1 MSSIVSTPTQITVN
15 GRAQPV
21 ADNCSVS
28 DLMAELTLDARK
40 VAVELNRAIVPR
52 SEYAATTLRD
62 GDAVEIVSFIG
73 GG

>member
-15 GRAQPV
+15 GHPRGV
-21 ADNCSVS
+21 AENSSVS
-28 DLMAELTLDARK
+28 DLMAELALDARK
-40 VAVELNRAIVPR
+40 VAVELNRTIVPR
-52 SEYAATTLRD
+52 SEYATTTLRE

>member
-1 MSSIVSTPTQITVN
+1 MSNIVSTTTQITVN
-15 GRAQPV
+15 GQPRAV
-21 ADNCSVS
+21 AENSCVS
-28 DLMAELTLDARK
+28 DLMAELALDARK
-40 VAVELNRAIVPR
+40 VAVELNRTIVPR